1 MDQKFAAFSMV
12 GFWRDQRP
20 ILQCDN
26 GEGVRLGKWSL
37 AIFDS
42 AYTFSVV
49 LDGDLAFWDCTQQVY
64 GDLRGL

>member
-1 MDQKFAAFSMV
+1 MV

-20 ILQCDN
+20 ILQNDN
-26 GEGVRLGKWSL
+26 GVWVRLGKWSF

-49 LDGDLAFWDCTQQVY
+49 LDGDLAFLDCTQQVY